1 MLSANPSPKTGRR
14 DKDMDLLDFKTGSVE
29 ARFASVE
36 ELRAAA
42 DRIDSKEIRMR
53 LRAVATLRDYLEE
66 RDREIIEGLLGRL
79 GPGPLDDVTIVLEMT
94 GQQVVEEELREGK
107 LCPPPGD

>member
-1 MLSANPSPKTGRR
+1 VTFDWR
-14 DKDMDLLDFKTGSVE
+14 DQDVDLLDYMIAGGIE

-42 DRIDSKEIRMR
+42 EEIDSPEVRTR
-53 LRAVATLRDYLEE
+53 LRTVATLREYLEE
-66 RDREIIEGLLGRL
+66 RDREIIDGLLGRL
-79 GPGPLDDVTIVLEMT
+79 GPAPLDDVTIVLETT
-94 GQQVVEEELREGK
+94 GQEVVETELREGK

>member
-1 MLSANPSPKTGRR
+1 
-14 DKDMDLLDFKTGSVE
+14 MDLLDYMTDGGIE

-42 DRIDSKEIRMR
+42 EGIDSPEIRTR
-53 LRAVATLRDYLEE
+53 LRTVATLREYLEE
-66 RDREIIEGLLGRL
+66 RDREIIDGLLGRL
-79 GPGPLDDVTIVLEMT
+79 GVVPLDDVTIVLEMT
-94 GQQVVEEELREGK
+94 TQQVVEEELREGK

>member
-1 MLSANPSPKTGRR
+1 MSSRR
-14 DKDMDLLDFKTGSVE
+14 DQNVDLLDFKTGDVE

-42 DRIDSKEIRMR
+42 EGVDSPEVRTR
-53 LRAVATLRDYLEE
+53 LRTVAAFREYLEE

-79 GPGPLDDVTIVLEMT
+79 GAEPLDDVTIVLEMT
-94 GQQVVEEELREGK
+94 AQQVVEEELREGK